1 MSEQTIL
8 VCVNMNLYDLKR
20 GTYILFPRT
29 QIMINLIS
37 YHAVENIHNSP
48 INHWDTYINVNGFI
62 SFLIF
67 QGEWIDLL
75 LIVEHLNLAEIYMT
89 SVTGRRYQGNADVR
103 ILLQKA
109 LTFSHYKR
117 NL

>member
-29 QIMINLIS
+29 QMMINLIS

-48 INHWDTYINVNGFI
+48 INH
-62 SFLIF
+62 
-67 QGEWIDLL
+67 
-75 LIVEHLNLAEIYMT
+75 
-89 SVTGRRYQGNADVR
+89 
-103 ILLQKA
+103 
-109 LTFSHYKR
+109 
-117 NL
+117 

>member
-1 MSEQTIL
+1 
-8 VCVNMNLYDLKR
+8 
-20 GTYILFPRT
+20 
-29 QIMINLIS
+29 
-37 YHAVENIHNSP
+37 
-48 INHWDTYINVNGFI
+48 
-62 SFLIF
+62 LIF
-67 QGEWIDLL
+67 QGEWIDFL